1 MDSPDSDVV
10 LDLDKLRP
18 KLRFRVAHDLGFA
31 CADIDDVVQET
42 LRRYLAAV
50 RDARVRTPEA
60 AGAFVNGICRNVIF
74 EYRRKLFHD
83 APMPEV
89 PPEPAPKAI
98 SPSDLFELRDAI
110 AETMRQLSARD
121 RQVLRLFYLEEMP
134 VPRILE
140 TTHLSDS
147 NFRVV
152 LFRARDRFRQIY
164 RDACNKRG
172 TNVNK

>member
-1 MDSPDSDVV
+1 MDSSEPESI
-10 LDLDKLRP
+10 LDLGKLRP
-18 KLRFRVAHDLGFA
+18 KLRFRVAHELGFA

-42 LRRYLAAV
+42 LRRYLAALV
-50 RDARVRTPEA
+50 DARVRTPEA

-74 EYRRKLFHD
+74 EYRRKLFRD

-89 PPEPAPKAI
+89 PPEPAPQSI

-110 AETMRQLSARD
+110 GEAMRQLSARD
-121 RQVLRLFYLEEMP
+121 RQVLQLFYLEERP

-164 RDACNKRG
+164 RDSCNKRG
-172 TNVNK
+172 TDVNK